1 MKEKTDLQRLKE
13 IGASF
18 KAMEKA
24 TRLKK
29 AELLEIFSRLKY
41 PNHHFTFWML
51 NNWDF
56 NHLAAILKIIAK
68 DLETIISN
76 YERLEY
82 GNKRSNANKQIKCIF
97 GVSANAAN

>member
-1 MKEKTDLQRLKE
+1 MKEKTDFQRLKE

-24 TRLKK
+24 AKNK
-29 AELLEIFSRLKY
+29 NNELLEIFSRLKF

-56 NHLAAILKIIAK
+56 NHLAAILKIIVK
-68 DLETIISN
+68 DLKTIISN
-76 YERLEY
+76 YERLEH
-82 GNKRSNANKQIKCIF
+82 GNKRSNANKQIK
-97 GVSANAAN
+97 